1 MDTSSDDSR
10 TLPAATGEAESPS
23 YEIQEAASSLMQEQA
38 RAMARRLNARFEAES
53 GIDSQ
58 ALQPVREAA
67 YRRWLGETSGM
78 LLGDL
83 RHARTE
89 LADFTVIPFAQGQR
103 RLCVALR
110 RNDKALDM
118 VLADPFDRSTR
129 LWLEAR
135 LREAGHPATRWF
147 VAPMADI
154 QTFYGRLERET
165 RALQADAG
173 GSSDGMAGGESG
185 TLELSL
191 AQISTDQSPVVRFL
205 NGTLYDALQAQASDI
220 HLECG
225 PRGLVVKYRL
235 DGVLQ
240 SVSRPEG
247 KEFADRVI
255 SRLKVLADLDISE
268 RRVPQDGRLKLSR
281 AGREIDVRV
290 SIMPSSHG
298 EDAVMRV
305 LDRYQLAANEQLSVM
320 HLGFDEQAAEFIR
333 RQAQMPYGL
342 FLVTGPTGS
351 GKTTTL
357 YGVLSEIH
365 TGQDKM
371 ITIEDPVEYQL
382 NDVLQIPVNEAKG
395 LTFARGLRSILR
407 HDPDRIMVGEMR
419 DAETAQ
425 IAVQAALT
433 GHQVYA
439 TVHANN
445 VFDVI
450 GRLSS
455 MGVDPYNLVA
465 ALNGVVAQRLMRISC
480 PMCAVPVRPSTDLLT
495 ASGLTPKVFDDGW
508 RFLQG
513 AGCSHCRGT
522 GYKGRRAI
530 AQTLALDLE
539 LKGLIAERASPVA
552 LRAAAERKGLHSL
565 RHAALNLVRTGISTL
580 EEANRVSAVQ
590 E

>member
-1 MDTSSDDSR
+1 METHRD
-10 TLPAATGEAESPS
+10 PAEDESAYTIEETGSEV
-23 YEIQEAASSLMQEQA
+23 MQEQVNA
-38 RAMARRLNARFEAES
+38 IQQRLLARFEAES
-53 GIDSQ
+53 QISSQ
-58 ALQPVREAA
+58 AHAPVREAA
-67 YRRWLGETSGM
+67 FRRWLGEASGM

-83 RHARTE
+83 RQARTE
-89 LADFTVIPFAQGQR
+89 LADFGIIPFAQGQR

-110 RNDKALDM
+110 RADHAIDL
-118 VLADPFDRSTR
+118 VLADPFDRGIR
-129 LWLEAR
+129 LWIESR
-135 LREAGHPATRWF
+135 LREASHPRTRWY
-147 VAPMADI
+147 VATTGDVQA
-154 QTFYGRLERET
+154 FYVRLERET
-165 RALQADAG
+165 RALQAETGGISDSAG
-173 GSSDGMAGGESG
+173 SDSG

-191 AQISTDQSPVVRFL
+191 AQISADESPVVRFL

-268 RRVPQDGRLKLSR
+268 RRVPQDGRLKLAR

-290 SIMPSSHG
+290 SIMPSSYG
-298 EDAVMRV
+298 EDAVLRV
-305 LDRYQLAANEQLSVM
+305 LDRYQLAADQQLSVM
-320 HLGFDEQAAEFIR
+320 HLGFDEHAAAFIR
-333 RQAQMPYGL
+333 RLAQMPYGL
-342 FLVTGPTGS
+342 LLVTGPTGS

-382 NDVLQIPVNEAKG
+382 PDVLQIPVNEAKG

-450 GRLSS
+450 GRLAS

-465 ALNGVVAQRLMRISC
+465 ALNGVVAQRLVRVIC
-480 PMCAVPVRPSTDLLT
+480 PHCTEGDRPSPELLR
-495 ASGLTPKVFDDGW
+495 ASGLGPEVFDQGW
-508 RFLQG
+508 RFQRG
-513 AGCSHCRGT
+513 RGCSHCRGT

-530 AQTLALDLE
+530 AQTMELDLE
-539 LKGLIAERASPVA
+539 LKSLIAERASPVQ
-552 LRAAAERKGLHSL
+552 LRRAAEERGLTTL
-565 RHAALNLVRTGISTL
+565 RHAALELVRAGTTTL
-580 EEANRVSAVQ
+580 EEANRVTAVQ

>member
-1 MDTSSDDSR
+1 MEPTRDEADAE
-10 TLPAATGEAESPS
+10 AAPT
-23 YEIQEAASSLMQEQA
+23 YEVQDAASSLLQEQM
-38 RAMARRLNARFEAES
+38 RAIAKRLNARFEADTRV
-53 GIDSQ
+53 DST
-58 ALQPVREAA
+58 ALAPVREAA
-67 YRRWLGETSGM
+67 YRRWLGQASGM

-83 RHARTE
+83 RQARTE

-110 RNDKALDM
+110 RNDQALDL

-129 LWLEAR
+129 LWMEAR
-135 LREAGHPATRWF
+135 LREAGHPVTRWF
-147 VAPMADI
+147 VTPMADL
-154 QTFYGRLERET
+154 QAFYGRLERET

-173 GSSDGMAGGESG
+173 GSRDGAQSGESS

-191 AQISTDQSPVVRFL
+191 AQISTDESPVVRFL

-220 HLECG
+220 HLEST

-240 SVSRPEG
+240 GVSRPEG
-247 KEFADRVI
+247 RDFADRVI

-281 AGREIDVRV
+281 SGREIDVRV
-290 SIMPSSHG
+290 SIMPNLHG
-298 EDAVMRV
+298 EDAVLRV
-305 LDRYQLAANEQLSVM
+305 LDRYQLAADQQLSVD
-320 HLGFDEQAAEFIR
+320 HLGFDEPSAAFIR

-450 GRLSS
+450 GRLST

-480 PMCAVPVRPSTDLLT
+480 PMCVEPERPSAELIAL
-495 ASGLTPKVFDDGW
+495 SGLSPKVFDDGW
-508 RFLQG
+508 RFMRG
-513 AGCSHCRGT
+513 MGCSHCRGT

-530 AQTLALDLE
+530 AQTLTIDLDM
-539 LKGLIAERASPVA
+539 KSLIAERASPAA
-552 LRAAAERKGLHSL
+552 LRAAAERKGLTTL
-565 RHAALNLVRTGISTL
+565 RQAALNLVRTGISTL